1 MKKNLFYYL
10 FAMICSV
17 ALFASCSDD
26 DDEVTGLTIDQVV
39 GTFTG
44 QLEVLNQS
52 IPGTSIFVTKV
63 DANTVKVELK
73 DFKFSGLTI
82 GDISAECK
90 VALDREGDDFDLN
103 GQATLTVAALGNIE
117 LPISITGEVDAKE
130 LDIDI
135 NITNVPA
142 KEHLSP
148 LIVKSTGKVTTG
160 LPGNTP
166 GAVGIDTS
174 SRAAALFAFPKMPF
188 KSNSPSKRRVAF

>member
-82 GDISAECK
+82 GDISAEFK

-142 KEHLSP
+142 LNT
-148 LIVKSTGKVTTG
+148 LKVEFEGT
-160 LPGNTP
+160 
-166 GAVGIDTS
+166 
-174 SRAAALFAFPKMPF
+174 K
-188 KSNSPSKRRVAF
+188 

>member
-73 DFKFSGLTI
+73 DFKFGGLTI

-90 VALDREGDDFDLN
+90 VALDREGDDVDLN

-142 KEHLSP
+142 LNT
-148 LIVKSTGKVTTG
+148 LKVEFEGT
-160 LPGNTP
+160 
-166 GAVGIDTS
+166 
-174 SRAAALFAFPKMPF
+174 K
-188 KSNSPSKRRVAF
+188 

>member
-82 GDISAECK
+82 GDISAERK

-142 KEHLSP
+142 LNT
-148 LIVKSTGKVTTG
+148 LKVEFEGT
-160 LPGNTP
+160 
-166 GAVGIDTS
+166 
-174 SRAAALFAFPKMPF
+174 K
-188 KSNSPSKRRVAF
+188 

>member
-1 MKKNLFYYL
+1 MKKNFFY
-10 FAMICSV
+10 AT
-17 ALFASCSDD
+17 ALVLGLAFTATACSDD

-142 KEHLSP
+142 LNT
-148 LIVKSTGKVTTG
+148 LKVEFEGT
-160 LPGNTP
+160 
-166 GAVGIDTS
+166 
-174 SRAAALFAFPKMPF
+174 K
-188 KSNSPSKRRVAF
+188 